1 MAKKKAPKKKK
12 PAPRRKKVARKRSA
26 STKKPAL
33 RLVEKS
39 AEEEQDIEFEALLAS
54 LLPRQRTFLE
64 AFYSEGTIADACR
77 EIGVTRQAHHGVWM
91 AKHPESGDYV
101 YPLYVQMFNDARAAL
116 VELAEG
122 QLWRMG
128 VKGIEEPIVWQGKVS
143 TEHKITKY
151 SVQALDRWLRANCP
165 EKYKERFEHT
175 GAEGG
180 PMHMTIDAARQIA
193 DNFDKRH
200 RGKGKS

>member
-1 MAKKKAPKKKK
+1 MAKTTKKRPAPRKKKATK
-12 PAPRRKKVARKRSA
+12 KRSA
-26 STKKPAL
+26 SSKKSKL
-33 RLVEKS
+33 KLVEQ
-39 AEEEQDIEFEALLAS
+39 EQDIEFEALLAA
-54 LLPRQRTFLE
+54 LLPRQRTFIE
-64 AFYSEGTIADACR
+64 AFYKEGTIADACR
-77 EIGVTRQAHHGVWM
+77 ETGVTRQAHHGVWM
-91 AKHPESGDYV
+91 AKNAESGDHV
-101 YPLYVQMFNDARAAL
+101 YPLYVQIFADARAAL

-128 VKGIEEPIVWQGKVS
+128 VKGIEEPVFWQGAK
-143 TEHKITKY
+143 TDHKITKF

-175 GAEGG
+175 GADGG

-200 RGKGKS
+200 RARGKA